1 MNRYV
6 GYVKPMDEMSAIP
19 EKRKRCS
26 YIELEQQKKHIE
38 EYVRENNSTLA
49 RLYEDAENDDF
60 SCNAEFA
67 KMCDDAIHRRFDT
80 LIVDSI
86 YAFGQTIFEAVDI
99 LMRVFHPA
107 GVKFIV
113 IEDAFISEKKT
124 QQEVEEYCDTARKRY
139 RSRQALLTRYIP
151 ERERVV
157 KKDYVRRE
165 EIPECIV
172 KLIPPE
178 KRFKRKLRGIYLMGD
193 GKECYNDPSIQ
204 AQLQEFIRAEKDRA
218 AYAKSKLKEAVPY
231 KKTIFAEYMEQLDV
245 LWNQM
250 VEYNQEF
257 VKLHY
262 FLLEGYI
269 NQTEYE
275 RAYNGYMSECEKIE
289 IEYQKYRK
297 ILFELDTLI
306 DGTNR
311 WIRRFTE
318 THVPEHL
325 DADNAMRWIRAFE
338 IIDGT
343 VTNIEFKYWEW
354 REALPDICKQIT
366 EE

>member
-1 MNRYV
+1 MSRYV
-6 GYVKPMDEMSAIP
+6 GYVKPMDEMTAIP
-19 EKRKRCS
+19 EKKKRCS
-26 YIELEQQKKHIE
+26 YIELEQQKQHIE
-38 EYVRENNSTLA
+38 NYAARNNINLVGM
-49 RLYEDAENDDF
+49 YEDEKNEDF
-60 SCNAEFA
+60 SCNTEFE
-67 KMCDDAIHRRFDT
+67 KMRDDAIHRRFDT

-86 YAFGQTIFEAVDI
+86 YAFGQIIYEAVDI
-99 LMRVFHPA
+99 LIRVFHPA
-107 GVKFIV
+107 GVKFI
-113 IEDAFISEKKT
+113 ILEDNFISENKT
-124 QQEVEEYCDTARKRY
+124 QEEVEEYCDIARKRY

-178 KRFKRKLRGIYLMGD
+178 KRFKKQMRGVYLRGE
-193 GKECYNDPSIQ
+193 GKGCYDDPNIQ
-204 AQLQEFIRAEKDRA
+204 SQLQAHISAEKGRA

-231 KKTIFAEYMEQLDV
+231 KKEISAEYIEQLDI

-250 VEYNQEF
+250 AEYNQKF
-257 VKLHY
+257 VRLHY
-262 FLLEGYI
+262 YLLEGYI
-269 NQTEYE
+269 TQIEYE
-275 RAYNGYMSECEKIE
+275 KAYNEYMSECEKIE
-289 IEYQKYRK
+289 IQYKIYQK

-325 DADNAMRWIRAFE
+325 DADNAARWFRAFE

-343 VTNIEFKYWEW
+343 VTNVEFKYWEW
-354 REALPDICKQIT
+354 REALPDICKNSFS
-366 EE
+366 